1 MKRRR
6 SPSPIRDRYSRPRH
20 DFYGEYSI
28 PGFEKIC
35 LGIGPPDS
43 YGRDRGYSERAP
55 LPDDRY
61 YLDRERD
68 RSPDRRRRSLDRRP
82 RESLFPDPMQQDKL
96 VTFRAFTDWFRD
108 VYPDR
113 FREEELQRPEDVDS
127 NRKVGLRARYEEY
140 KIAFNAKQVRLPVL
154 FYSSSYIYLFTRFAP
169 FSNDTGK
176 RLGF

>member
-6 SPSPIRDRYSRPRH
+6 SPSPIRDRYSRPRY

-28 PGFEKIC
+28 ASFEKIY
-35 LGIGPPDS
+35 LGIGPPDN

-140 KIAFNAKQVRLPVL
+140 KIAFNAKQVRPPVL
-154 FYSSSYIYLFTRFAP
+154 PYSSSYIYLFLRSAP
-169 FSNDTGK
+169 SSNDTGK